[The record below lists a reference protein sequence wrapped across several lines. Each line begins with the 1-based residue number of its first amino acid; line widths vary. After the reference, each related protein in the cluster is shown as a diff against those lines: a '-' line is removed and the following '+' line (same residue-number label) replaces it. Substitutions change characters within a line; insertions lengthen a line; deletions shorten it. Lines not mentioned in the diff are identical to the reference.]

1 MNLDFSRPRP
11 LLEVKNL
18 ITQFSTEAGP
28 VRVVDDVSFHINEGE
43 ILGLVGESG
52 CGKSITALSIM
63 RLIPSPGEIAEGE
76 VLFGGR
82 DILQMPDTELRT
94 VRGREIAMIF
104 QEPMTSLNPVLTI
117 ARQLME
123 PLRLHMG
130 MTKEAARERAIE
142 LLEMVGI
149 PDAGDRIDDYPHR
162 MSGGQRQRVMIAI
175 AMSCNPKLLI
185 ADEAT
190 TALDVTIQAQILEMM
205 AKLTKEIGTALLII
219 THNLGVVARF
229 ADRVNVMYSGRI
241 RESGTVDTI
250 FENPRHPYTV
260 GLLDS
265 IPRFDEEERERMRTI
280 EGEIPDPA
288 NRPSGCTFR
297 TRCRWVADD
306 CATLDPQLISFED
319 DHNVACWKAESVS
332 RDRRPV
338 V

>member
-260 GLLDS
+260 GRLDS

>member
-1 MNLDFSRPRP
+1 MNLDFSRPEP

-18 ITQFSTEAGP
+18 VTQFSTEAGP

-63 RLIPSPGEIAEGE
+63 RLIPSPGEITEGE

-82 DILQMPDTELRT
+82 DILQLPDTELRT

-130 MTKEAARERAIE
+130 MTKEAARARAIE

-205 AKLTKEIGTALLII
+205 AKLTKEIGTYLLII
-219 THNLGVVARF
+219 THNLGVVASLD
-229 ADRVNVMYSGRI
+229 DRVNVM
-241 RESGTVDTI
+241 
-250 FENPRHPYTV
+250 
-260 GLLDS
+260 
-265 IPRFDEEERERMRTI
+265 
-280 EGEIPDPA
+280 
-288 NRPSGCTFR
+288 
-297 TRCRWVADD
+297 
-306 CATLDPQLISFED
+306 
-319 DHNVACWKAESVS
+319 
-332 RDRRPV
+332 
-338 V
+338 

>member
-1 MNLDFSRPRP
+1 MNLDFSRPEP

-18 ITQFSTEAGP
+18 VTQFSTEAGP

-63 RLIPSPGEIAEGE
+63 RLIPSPGEITEGE

-82 DILQMPDTELRT
+82 DILQLPDTELRT

-130 MTKEAARERAIE
+130 MTKEAARARAIE

-205 AKLTKEIGTALLII
+205 AKLTKEIGTSLLII

-241 RESGTVDTI
+241 RESGTVDAI
-250 FENPRHPYTV
+250 FDTPRHPYTV

-265 IPRFDEEERERMRTI
+265 VPRFDEDERERMRTI

-297 TRCRWVADD
+297 TRCGWVTDE
-306 CATLDPQLISFED
+306 CAMLDPQLVPIED
-319 DHNVACWKAESVS
+319 DHSVACWKAESVS
-332 RDRRPV
+332 RDRRSV